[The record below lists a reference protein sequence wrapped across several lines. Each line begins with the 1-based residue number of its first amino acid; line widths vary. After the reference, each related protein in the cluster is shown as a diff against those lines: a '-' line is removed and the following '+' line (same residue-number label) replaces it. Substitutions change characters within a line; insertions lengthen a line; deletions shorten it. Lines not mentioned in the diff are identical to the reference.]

1 MSEQKKKKE
10 QVHPVVRATAIIS
23 FLQGM
28 TATALIP
35 RVPELINQ
43 LGLNFVEWGTLL
55 GFIALASLIP
65 LIFTN
70 QLVLRYGT
78 RRVISIGGVVFAAS
92 IGFIPWCTSA
102 WMFALISVIQTFAG
116 SAFNIALQASTVIIQ
131 KKLKR
136 TVIGRV
142 HAAWSIGATSSAA
155 ISGALVAVMDF
166 KLQFAVTA
174 ILISLSMYVMSTFL
188 FDRDSDGRMSDQ
200 KHVEKIS
207 WLKTPPYV
215 WLLTLGLFTGVW
227 CESVMI
233 DWSAIFSEQILGITV
248 TQAAIA
254 YTCFSGSMIIGRL
267 SIDRVTKYIHIS
279 QMSMFGA
286 VAGLAGIIGGVLLGP
301 ILVAQNLVLGLI
313 AVCFFWMLLGL
324 GSAAMVPSFFSAAGH
339 VKGLSTAQALSRM
352 SFANTIIFM
361 AGKSAFG
368 ALAQQDLQLAM
379 LTPILTFVVV
389 GVVSA
394 LVVKTA
400 KRREKEMVEAFPM
413 TGVIPVIPSNGS

>member
-313 AVCFFWMLLGL
+313 AVCFFW
-324 GSAAMVPSFFSAAGH
+324 
-339 VKGLSTAQALSRM
+339 
-352 SFANTIIFM
+352 
-361 AGKSAFG
+361 
-368 ALAQQDLQLAM
+368 
-379 LTPILTFVVV
+379 
-389 GVVSA
+389 
-394 LVVKTA
+394 
-400 KRREKEMVEAFPM
+400 
-413 TGVIPVIPSNGS
+413 